1 VHARFKN
8 HAHARTRTLKYTGAQ
23 AIAFRKAS
31 ALRKTPR
38 RWRLTA
44 AKTALRQAVALGSPR
59 KEVKSRA

>member
-8 HAHARTRTLKYTGAQ
+8 HAHARTRKLKYTGAQ
-23 AIAFRKAS
+23 TLSFRKAS

-38 RWRLTA
+38 RWHLTA

-59 KEVKSRA
+59 KQVQSRA